1 MLRAQWKIAAL
12 SAVGAVTLSTSA
24 MACAYGDCGRY
35 GYVYGAAPGYVY
47 APFAIAPPQIYL
59 AAPVVTYAPPPPVY
73 GYVAAPRCA
82 AARVYVPAPV
92 YGPAYGPGYGRGYA
106 YGYAP
111 GWGGY
116 AANYP
121 GRNWRGW

>member
-12 SAVGAVTLSTSA
+12 SAVGAITLSTSA

-35 GYVYGAAPGYVY
+35 RYVYGAAPGYVY
-47 APFAIAPPQIYL
+47 APFAVAPPQIYL

-73 GYVAAPRCA
+73 VAPACAP
-82 AARVYVPAPV
+82 ARVYVPAPA
-92 YGPAYGPGYGRGYA
+92 YGPGPGYAPGYAYGPGYA
-106 YGYAP
+106 GYAP

-116 AANYP
+116 AVRYP
-121 GRNWRGW
+121 GRRWRGW